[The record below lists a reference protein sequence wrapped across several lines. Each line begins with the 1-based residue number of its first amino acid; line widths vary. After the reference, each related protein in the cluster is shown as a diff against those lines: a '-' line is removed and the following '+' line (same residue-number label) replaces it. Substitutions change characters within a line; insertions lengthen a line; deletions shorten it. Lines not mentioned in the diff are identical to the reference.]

1 MTINRTTLLDLP
13 LPVTGTED
21 GTWGDV
27 TNNALTQ
34 YLDIAVAGALEVTSS
49 VTLATTEGDSSATN
63 IGSTTAQHRTLLV
76 PASGPSGNIV
86 ITAPASNR
94 TYHVINL
101 NATHTVQVRAG
112 AGTGVTIGVNQSAT
126 VAYNGTDYAL
136 VGPIGPVV
144 PVANGGTGITA
155 FGTGVAAAL
164 GQNVTGSGGI
174 ALATSPT
181 FVTPVL
187 GTPTSGTLTNATGL
201 PLSTGVTGTLPHD
214 NGGTGQTVFTD
225 GEILIGKTDG
235 SLAKATLTAGSNV
248 TITNGDGAIT
258 IASTGGGG
266 GGGTSVTVTQATATA
281 AQTDF
286 SVTYTVGQLSVYL
299 NGALL
304 ASADYTASN
313 GTTVVLASGAAL
325 NDIFTA
331 VAYSTVAGLE
341 IESGSPFMTA
351 VGSGA
356 GAVNTGVN
364 NVFVGFEAGN
374 DNTTGANNTA
384 IGFRALDA
392 NTTGVYNTAV
402 GSGALGVNTGGYQ
415 NNAFGFDALA
425 ANETGN
431 FNAAFGVEALKTNT
445 TGNQNSAFGEGAL
458 KLNTTGSFN
467 SAFGTIAL
475 RDNTT
480 GSDNTAVG
488 WNALL
493 VNTTGS
499 SNVAVGSNALGGNT
513 TGIRNIAVGF
523 NAMPAGGNGGYNIAI
538 GAYAM
543 FTGPTGQENIGIG
556 EQSLYALTSGNY
568 NTAIGRLSLTANTTG
583 SDNTAVGYK
592 ALTAN
597 TTGASNT
604 AVGYQALDA
613 NTTGTQNTAVG
624 VSALTACTT
633 GNYNTAVGISSGQ
646 DLTSGSNNL
655 LLGLDAGR
663 SNSPSGSITTGSN
676 NVVLGDNSIANLY
689 CADTTISSSDARDKT
704 DVQDFTHGL
713 NWITQ
718 LRPVTYRWDKRSWY
732 AGGNCQTEDIINAQ
746 PNGAKKR
753 QQLHLGFLAQEELAV
768 ETQFG
773 FGTSKDNMLIANL
786 NEDESAYGLKYE
798 RLVPILVNAIKELS
812 AKCDSLQAEINTL
825 KGQ

>member
-248 TITNGDGAIT
+248 TITNGDGTIE

-341 IESGSPFMTA
+341 IESATPFMTA

-374 DNTTGANNTA
+374 DNTSGTNNTALGYQALDANVTCCRNTA
-384 IGFRALDA
+384 IGTSALGA
-392 NTTGVYNTAV
+392 NT
-402 GSGALGVNTGGYQ
+402 
-415 NNAFGFDALA
+415 
-425 ANETGN
+425 AN
-431 FNAAFGVEALKTNT
+431 
-445 TGNQNSAFGEGAL
+445 
-458 KLNTTGSFN
+458 
-467 SAFGTIAL
+467 
-475 RDNTT
+475 D
-480 GSDNTAVG
+480 
-488 WNALL
+488 
-493 VNTTGS
+493 
-499 SNVAVGSNALGGNT
+499 
-513 TGIRNIAVGF
+513 
-523 NAMPAGGNGGYNIAI
+523 
-538 GAYAM
+538 
-543 FTGPTGQENIGIG
+543 
-556 EQSLYALTSGNY
+556 
-568 NTAIGRLSLTANTTG
+568 
-583 SDNTAVGYK
+583 
-592 ALTAN
+592 
-597 TTGASNT
+597 NT
-604 AVGYQALDA
+604 AVGYQALCA
-613 NTTGTQNTAVG
+613 NTTATGNTAVG
-624 VSALTACTT
+624 TNALGANTT
-633 GNYNTAVGISSGQ
+633 CSNNTAVGLNALSTSNANDNTAVGQAALCSS
-646 DLTSGSNNL
+646 TSGGGNSAVGSRALANNCTGSTNSA
-655 LLGLDAGR
+655 LGRDALICNTTGDDNAAIAR
-663 SNSPSGSITTGSN
+663 AALQTNTTGSRNVAVGWETLGGNTTGSN
-676 NVVLGDNSIANLY
+676 NTAVGYRSLQCHTTGIQNLALGTDTLRNVTSGGNNIGVGTNAGTTGGGYDGLVNITTESNRIVHGNNDHTCAQIKIAW
-689 CADTTISSSDARDKT
+689 TVTSDCRDKT
-704 DVQDFTHGL
+704 CFAPIALGLDFVRALKPTEYQFKQGGRDS
-713 NWITQ
+713 T
-718 LRPVTYRWDKRSWY
+718 TTDGKRRY
-732 AGGNCQTEDIINAQ
+732 
-746 PNGAKKR
+746 
-753 QQLHLGFLAQEELAV
+753 GFLAQDVLPLEGDSPVIISADEPDKLQYTETHLIPVLVKAIQELTARV
-768 ETQFG
+768 EQ
-773 FGTSKDNMLIANL
+773 L
-786 NEDESAYGLKYE
+786 E
-798 RLVPILVNAIKELS
+798 NA
-812 AKCDSLQAEINTL
+812 
-825 KGQ
+825 

>member
-248 TITNGDGAIT
+248 TITNGDGTIE

-281 AQTDF
+281 SQTTF
-286 SVTYTVGQLSVYL
+286 NVTYTVGQLSVYL

-445 TGNQNSAFGEGAL
+445 TGNQNSAFGEGSL

>member
-248 TITNGDGAIT
+248 TITNGDGTIE

-281 AQTDF
+281 SQTTF
-286 SVTYTVGQLSVYL
+286 NVTYTVGQLSVYL

-304 ASADYTASN
+304 ASGDFTASN

-341 IESGSPFMTA
+341 IESATPFMTA

-374 DNTTGANNTA
+374 DNTSGQDNTA
-384 IGFRALDA
+384 LGYQALDA
-392 NTTGVYNTAV
+392 
-402 GSGALGVNTGGYQ
+402 
-415 NNAFGFDALA
+415 
-425 ANETGN
+425 
-431 FNAAFGVEALKTNT
+431 
-445 TGNQNSAFGEGAL
+445 
-458 KLNTTGSFN
+458 
-467 SAFGTIAL
+467 
-475 RDNTT
+475 
-480 GSDNTAVG
+480 
-488 WNALL
+488 
-493 VNTTGS
+493 NTTGS

-624 VSALTACTT
+624 VAALTACTT

-646 DLTSGSNNL
+646 DLGSGSNNL

>member
-1 MTINRTTLLDLP
+1 MTINRSTLLDLP

-27 TNNALTQ
+27 TNNGLTQ

-126 VAYNGTDYAL
+126 VSYNGTDYAL

-341 IESGSPFMTA
+341 IESATPFMTA

-374 DNTTGANNTA
+374 DNTTGH
-384 IGFRALDA
+384 
-392 NTTGVYNTAV
+392 
-402 GSGALGVNTGGYQ
+402 
-415 NNAFGFDALA
+415 
-425 ANETGN
+425 EHM
-431 FNAAFGVEALKTNT
+431 
-445 TGNQNSAFGEGAL
+445 
-458 KLNTTGSFN
+458 
-467 SAFGTIAL
+467 L
-475 RDNTT
+475 RW
-480 GSDNTAVG
+480 VIRR
-488 WNALL
+488 WMR
-493 VNTTGS
+493 TTGS
-499 SNVAVGSNALGGNT
+499 S
-513 TGIRNIAVGF
+513 
-523 NAMPAGGNGGYNIAI
+523 
-538 GAYAM
+538 
-543 FTGPTGQENIGIG
+543 
-556 EQSLYALTSGNY
+556 
-568 NTAIGRLSLTANTTG
+568 
-583 SDNTAVGYK
+583 
-592 ALTAN
+592 
-597 TTGASNT
+597 
-604 AVGYQALDA
+604 
-613 NTTGTQNTAVG
+613 
-624 VSALTACTT
+624 
-633 GNYNTAVGISSGQ
+633 
-646 DLTSGSNNL
+646 
-655 LLGLDAGR
+655 
-663 SNSPSGSITTGSN
+663 
-676 NVVLGDNSIANLY
+676 
-689 CADTTISSSDARDKT
+689 
-704 DVQDFTHGL
+704 
-713 NWITQ
+713 
-718 LRPVTYRWDKRSWY
+718 
-732 AGGNCQTEDIINAQ
+732 
-746 PNGAKKR
+746 
-753 QQLHLGFLAQEELAV
+753 
-768 ETQFG
+768 
-773 FGTSKDNMLIANL
+773 
-786 NEDESAYGLKYE
+786 
-798 RLVPILVNAIKELS
+798 
-812 AKCDSLQAEINTL
+812 
-825 KGQ
+825 

>member
-1 MTINRTTLLDLP
+1 MTINRSTLLDLP

-27 TNNALTQ
+27 TNNGLTQ

-126 VAYNGTDYAL
+126 VSYNGTDYAL

-155 FGTGVAAAL
+155 FGTGVATAL

-248 TITNGDGAIT
+248 TITNGDGTIE

-281 AQTDF
+281 AQTTF

-313 GTTVVLASGAAL
+313 GTTVVLAAGAAL

-331 VAYSTVAGLE
+331 LAYDSATQITEGDSSVVVTDSGTGKVEVTVDNVEVADFTTGE
-341 IESGSPFMTA
+341 I
-351 VGSGA
+351 
-356 GAVNTGVN
+356 
-364 NVFVGFEAGN
+364 VFNE
-374 DNTTGANNTA
+374 TGANQDFRVEGDTNA
-384 IGFRALDA
+384 NLIVADAGVDKVGIG
-392 NTTGVYNTAV
+392 
-402 GSGALGVNTGGYQ
+402 
-415 NNAFGFDALA
+415 
-425 ANETGN
+425 
-431 FNAAFGVEALKTNT
+431 TNT
-445 TGNQNSAFGEGAL
+445 F
-458 KLNTTGSFN
+458 NT
-467 SAFGTIAL
+467 
-475 RDNTT
+475 
-480 GSDNTAVG
+480 
-488 WNALL
+488 
-493 VNTTGS
+493 
-499 SNVAVGSNALGGNT
+499 
-513 TGIRNIAVGF
+513 
-523 NAMPAGGNGGYNIAI
+523 NGGVLQVSN
-538 GAYAM
+538 
-543 FTGPTGQENIGIG
+543 GI
-556 EQSLYALTSGNY
+556 SFP
-568 NTAIGRLSLTANTTG
+568 
-583 SDNTAVGYK
+583 
-592 ALTAN
+592 
-597 TTGASNT
+597 AS
-604 AVGYQALDA
+604 Q
-613 NTTGTQNTAVG
+613 
-624 VSALTACTT
+624 SALTDPNTLDDYEEGTWTPGVGGTATYNGT
-633 GNYNTAVGISSGQ
+633 PAGNYVKIGKQVHITGRFDINVIGTGSTANVSG
-646 DLTSGSNNL
+646 LPFTPGSGSTQQ
-655 LLGLDAGR
+655 GG
-663 SNSPSGSITTGSN
+663 
-676 NVVLGDNSIANLY
+676 VVHQFANLSQN
-689 CADTTISSSDARDKT
+689 TIAIWTKAESDGVLRFNLRASSSSSSSNDQAIFQNST
-704 DVQDFTHGL
+704 SIIFA
-713 NWITQ
+713 
-718 LRPVTYRWDKRSWY
+718 VTY
-732 AGGNCQTEDIINAQ
+732 
-746 PNGAKKR
+746 
-753 QQLHLGFLAQEELAV
+753 FV
-768 ETQFG
+768 
-773 FGTSKDNMLIANL
+773 
-786 NEDESAYGLKYE
+786 
-798 RLVPILVNAIKELS
+798 
-812 AKCDSLQAEINTL
+812 
-825 KGQ
+825 

>member
-248 TITNGDGAIT
+248 TITNGDGTIE

-281 AQTDF
+281 AQTTF

-341 IESGSPFMTA
+341 IESATPFMTA

-374 DNTTGANNTA
+374 DNTSGQDNTA
-384 IGFRALDA
+384 LGYQALDA
-392 NTTGVYNTAV
+392 
-402 GSGALGVNTGGYQ
+402 
-415 NNAFGFDALA
+415 
-425 ANETGN
+425 
-431 FNAAFGVEALKTNT
+431 
-445 TGNQNSAFGEGAL
+445 
-458 KLNTTGSFN
+458 
-467 SAFGTIAL
+467 
-475 RDNTT
+475 
-480 GSDNTAVG
+480 
-488 WNALL
+488 
-493 VNTTGS
+493 NTTGS

-624 VSALTACTT
+624 VAALTACTT

>member
-1 MTINRTTLLDLP
+1 MTINRSTLLDLP

-27 TNNALTQ
+27 TNNGLTQ

-126 VAYNGTDYAL
+126 VSYNGTDYAL

-155 FGTGVAAAL
+155 FGTGVATAL

-201 PLSTGVTGTLPHD
+201 PLSTGVTGTLPHG

-248 TITNGDGAIT
+248 TITNGDGTIE

-281 AQTDF
+281 AQTTF

-304 ASADYTASN
+304 ASGDFTASN

-331 VAYSTVAGLE
+331 VAYDSATQITEGDSSVVVTDSGTGKVEVTVDNVEVADFTTGE
-341 IESGSPFMTA
+341 I
-351 VGSGA
+351 
-356 GAVNTGVN
+356 
-364 NVFVGFEAGN
+364 VFNE
-374 DNTTGANNTA
+374 TGANQDFRVEGDTNA
-384 IGFRALDA
+384 NLIVADAGVDKVGIG
-392 NTTGVYNTAV
+392 
-402 GSGALGVNTGGYQ
+402 
-415 NNAFGFDALA
+415 
-425 ANETGN
+425 
-431 FNAAFGVEALKTNT
+431 TNT
-445 TGNQNSAFGEGAL
+445 F
-458 KLNTTGSFN
+458 NT
-467 SAFGTIAL
+467 
-475 RDNTT
+475 
-480 GSDNTAVG
+480 
-488 WNALL
+488 
-493 VNTTGS
+493 
-499 SNVAVGSNALGGNT
+499 
-513 TGIRNIAVGF
+513 
-523 NAMPAGGNGGYNIAI
+523 NGGVLQVSN
-538 GAYAM
+538 
-543 FTGPTGQENIGIG
+543 GI
-556 EQSLYALTSGNY
+556 SFP
-568 NTAIGRLSLTANTTG
+568 
-583 SDNTAVGYK
+583 
-592 ALTAN
+592 
-597 TTGASNT
+597 AS
-604 AVGYQALDA
+604 Q
-613 NTTGTQNTAVG
+613 
-624 VSALTACTT
+624 SALTDPNTLDDYEEGTWTPGVGGTATYNGT
-633 GNYNTAVGISSGQ
+633 PAGNYVKIGKQVHITGRFDINVIGTGSTANVSG
-646 DLTSGSNNL
+646 LPFTPGSGSTQQ
-655 LLGLDAGR
+655 GG
-663 SNSPSGSITTGSN
+663 
-676 NVVLGDNSIANLY
+676 VVHQFANLSQN
-689 CADTTISSSDARDKT
+689 TIAIWTKAESDGVLRFNLRASSSSSSSNDQAIFQNST
-704 DVQDFTHGL
+704 SIIFA
-713 NWITQ
+713 
-718 LRPVTYRWDKRSWY
+718 VTY
-732 AGGNCQTEDIINAQ
+732 
-746 PNGAKKR
+746 
-753 QQLHLGFLAQEELAV
+753 FV
-768 ETQFG
+768 
-773 FGTSKDNMLIANL
+773 
-786 NEDESAYGLKYE
+786 
-798 RLVPILVNAIKELS
+798 
-812 AKCDSLQAEINTL
+812 
-825 KGQ
+825 